1 MALIEE
7 KVRHIG
13 KAPNVSQINSSTHY
27 VTYSEV
33 SGVGNPDNSLTFAN
47 RYGTATPDIYLN
59 GVRLNSSVYTAVDG
73 EKIIFHSN
81 IVLVEGDIVEVVSYE
96 FDTIPRKRNTLNLYY
111 YYEYLDPNQKT
122 NGWEITLNNLPINPN
137 DHIKLFLN
145 GVLKDGLQTVILPT
159 EKRIVFDLER
169 AVTSTDVVH
178 VSIHRSDDSDLVNDP
193 SQASIYSVSYTHMTL
208 QTHPYV

>member
-33 SGVGNPDNSLTFAN
+33 SGVNNPDNSLTFAN

-73 EKIIFHSN
+73 EKIVFHSN

-96 FDTIPRKRNTLNLYY
+96 FDTIPRKRNTLNLYFY
-111 YYEYLDPNQKT
+111 NEHLTANQT
-122 NGWEITLNNLPINPN
+122 GNEITLNNLPINAN
-137 DHIKLFLN
+137 DHIKVFLN
-145 GVLKDGLQTVILPT
+145 GVLKDGLETVILTT

-169 AVTSTDVVH
+169 AVTSTDVLH
-178 VSIHRSDDSDLVNDP
+178 VSIHRSDDSD
-193 SQASIYSVSYTHMTL
+193 
-208 QTHPYV
+208 